1 MAKLTEKQKEYL
13 NNPIFLQKYL
23 EILNMRLVY
32 SNNRL
37 ELNNQEMDKLYDNA
51 NISSLDDNL
60 KAFNILLNRLSTSNQ
75 QLTEELITNVANTIN
90 EHSMYISNNYR
101 TLGNNVKF
109 EGKYPIEK
117 PQNIQRKMQELLS
130 KYYGE
135 WSKLDIFEREA
146 KFNIEFLR
154 IHPFEDGNGR
164 TSRLILNYNMIREG
178 PAPILIPFELR
189 ERYFK
194 ARNEEDIFWIKEM
207 FKKESQKELIALD
220 ILIDEYEKQNNHKK
234 KH

>member
-1 MAKLTEKQKEYL
+1 
-13 NNPIFLQKYL
+13 
-23 EILNMRLVY
+23 
-32 SNNRL
+32 
-37 ELNNQEMDKLYDNA
+37 MDKLYDNA

-60 KAFNILLNRLSTSNQ
+60 KEFNILLNKLSTSDQ

-101 TLGNNVKF
+101 TLGDNVSF

-117 PQNIQRKMQELLS
+117 PQNIKRKMQELLS

-135 WSKLDIFEREA
+135 WTNLDIFEREA

-178 PAPILIPFELR
+178 EQLVLSTGYLVSMAETCSIDIETVKGLKNIFLGGEGIFNTIITGPGKVVVQTMPLARLTNSIIPFIPTHHQVQ
-189 ERYFK
+189 
-194 ARNEEDIFWIKEM
+194 A
-207 FKKESQKELIALD
+207 
-220 ILIDEYEKQNNHKK
+220 
-234 KH
+234 

>member
-101 TLGNNVKF
+101 ILGNNVKF

-178 PAPILIPFELR
+178 HAPILIPFELR

>member
-1 MAKLTEKQKEYL
+1 
-13 NNPIFLQKYL
+13 
-23 EILNMRLVY
+23 
-32 SNNRL
+32 
-37 ELNNQEMDKLYDNA
+37 MDKLYDNA

-60 KAFNILLNRLSTSNQ
+60 KAFNILLNKLSTSDQ

-90 EHSMYISNNYR
+90 EHSMDISNNYR
-101 TLGNNVKF
+101 TLGDNVSF

-117 PQNIQRKMQELLS
+117 PQNIKRKMQELLS

-135 WSKLDIFEREA
+135 WTNLDIFEREA

-154 IHPFEDGNGR
+154 IHPFEDENGR

-178 PAPILIPFELR
+178 HAPILIPVELR

-207 FKKESQKELIALD
+207 FKKESLKELTALD
-220 ILIDEYEKQNNHKK
+220 ILINEYEKKYSQ
-234 KH
+234 

>member
-101 TLGNNVKF
+101 TLGDNVKF

-178 PAPILIPFELR
+178 HAPILIPFELR

-220 ILIDEYEKQNNHKK
+220 ILINEYEKQNNHKK